1 MGYGGSCFP
10 KDVQAILKFSADK
23 HYRFQVLDAVER
35 VNRQQKSLLVEKMAK
50 HFGSL
55 AGRTIAVWGLSF
67 KPKTDDMREA
77 PAIAIVE
84 KLLEAGAK
92 VRSNDP
98 EARKIAEGIF
108 GNRVT
113 LVKRSYDALVG
124 AEALALVTEW
134 NEFREPDF
142 AKMRKLMQSPV
153 VFDGRN
159 IYDASEMRARGFIYY
174 SVGRRPVKP

>member
-1 MGYGGSCFP
+1 
-10 KDVQAILKFSADK
+10 
-23 HYRFQVLDAVER
+23 
-35 VNRQQKSLLVEKMAK
+35 MAK

-55 AGRTIAVWGLSF
+55 NGRTIAVWGLSF

-77 PAIAIVE
+77 PAITIVE

-92 VRSNDP
+92 VRAYDP
-98 EARKIAEGIF
+98 EAMKIAKGIF
-108 GNRVT
+108 GARVT
-113 LVKRSYDALVG
+113 LTTQSYEALVG
-124 AEALALVTEW
+124 ADALALVTEW

-159 IYDASEMRARGFIYY
+159 IYNREQMKADGFTYY
-174 SVGRRPVKP
+174 SIGR